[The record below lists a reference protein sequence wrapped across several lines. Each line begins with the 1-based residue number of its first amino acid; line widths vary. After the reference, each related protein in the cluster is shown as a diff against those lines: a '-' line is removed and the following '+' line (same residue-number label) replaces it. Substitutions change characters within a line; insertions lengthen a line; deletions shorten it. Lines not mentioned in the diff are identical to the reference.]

1 MLETHAVFQ
10 LATFW
15 LKAAAE
21 LNICEHLTRSK
32 PHRNTP
38 QLAG

>member
-1 MLETHAVFQ
+1 MIETLAVFQ

-21 LNICEHLTRSK
+21 LNICEHPTRSK
-32 PHRNTP
+32 PHRSTP

>member
-1 MLETHAVFQ
+1 MLITLAVFQ
-10 LATFW
+10 LATSW
-15 LKAAAE
+15 LKAAAWV
-21 LNICEHLTRSK
+21 NICEHPTRSK